1 MLGIP
6 TLKVCLFPRFWE
18 LGAETGRVG
27 KLKMRRWGLKKISL
41 KNIDFEILEIVLRKK
56 ILEIFEIFSKMKK
69 ITTNRKFSIE
79 NFKMFNEH
87 FSICREN
94 FSFSKKSQ
102 KFPGFFSQ
110 NQFSKFQNQY
120 FSMRF
125 FLNLIYAF
133 AVSQRA
139 HFKPCS
145 ATASSRKR
153 PVPKICTRMSRILGI
168 WGSSSLDRL
177 LSEQCL

>member
-1 MLGIP
+1 
-6 TLKVCLFPRFWE
+6 
-18 LGAETGRVG
+18 
-27 KLKMRRWGLKKISL
+27 
-41 KNIDFEILEIVLRKK
+41 
-56 ILEIFEIFSKMKK
+56 
-69 ITTNRKFSIE
+69 
-79 NFKMFNEH
+79 MFNEH

-177 LSEQCL
+177 LSRPPKVPLKPPDSSVSARKKPFKGNLLVADLSVCTMNW